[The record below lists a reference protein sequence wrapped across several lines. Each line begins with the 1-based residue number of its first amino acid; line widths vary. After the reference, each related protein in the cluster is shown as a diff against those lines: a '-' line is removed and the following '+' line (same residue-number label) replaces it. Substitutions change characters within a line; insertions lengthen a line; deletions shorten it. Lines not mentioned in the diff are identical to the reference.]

1 MDIKLLLKKLL
12 PGLAPLIIFIIADSV
27 WGTKVGLIVAILFGV
42 AEAAISLIKGQKPD
56 KFILFDIGLLV
67 VMGLISLV
75 LHNDVFFKLKPAIIG
90 GLLSCLLG
98 VSAYGRQ
105 NIVMLMAGR
114 YIKGMEINDWQQFEM
129 VRSLKLMFWL
139 VLLHTVLVFVAALYL
154 SNAVWVSVSGP
165 GFYVLF
171 GVFFVMEMIKKRI
184 QNKKYGREEWLPIVN
199 ENGDLKGKF
208 PRSVAHNGS
217 KILHPVV
224 HLQVF
229 NAKGELYL
237 QKRAEYKLVEPGK
250 WDTAV
255 GGHVA
260 AGESIQLSLQ
270 REASEEIGLKRFSAQ
285 PFQQYVWESEMEREM
300 VYAYITTTNE
310 VLVPC
315 PDEVS
320 EGKFWSLNEI
330 DSQLHSG
337 VFTPNF
343 IHEYQLLQ
351 AYLQK

>member
-27 WGTKVGLIVAILFGV
+27 WGTKVGLIVAIVFGIG
-42 AEAAISLIKGQKPD
+42 EALYSIIKGERPD

-90 GLLSCLLG
+90 GLLCSVLG
-98 VSAYGRQ
+98 VSAFGRQ
-105 NIVMLMAGR
+105 NILMLMAGR
-114 YIKGMEINDWQQFEM
+114 YMKGVEVNEWQQYEM
-129 VRSLKLMFWL
+129 GKSIMLMFWL
-139 VLLHTVLVFVAALYL
+139 FLLHTILVFVSALYM
-154 SNAVWVSVSGP
+154 SNAIWVAISGP

-171 GVFFVMEMIKKRI
+171 GVIFVVEMAKKKW
-184 QNKKYGREEWLPIVN
+184 QNKKYSQEEWLPIVN
-199 ENGDLKGKF
+199 ENGELKGKF
-208 PRSVAHNGS
+208 PRSVAHGGS

-224 HLQVF
+224 HMQVL
-229 NAKGELYL
+229 NSKGELYL
-237 QKRAEYKLVEPGK
+237 QKRAEHKLVQPGK

-260 AGESIQLSLQ
+260 ADESIQLSLQ
-270 REASEEIGLKRFSAQ
+270 REASEEIGLKRFSAE
-285 PFQQYVWESEMEREM
+285 PFRQYVWETELEREL
-300 VYAYITTTNE
+300 VFGYITTSDEALT
-310 VLVPC
+310 PS

-320 EGKFWSLNEI
+320 EGKYWSLDEI
-330 DSQLHSG
+330 EEHLNSG

-343 IHEYQLLQ
+343 IHEYEMLKVHLNR
-351 AYLQK
+351 